1 MVCHGA
7 SGRIPPCFAW
17 FVVRALP
24 KEKHDWCDG
33 AAGGCVVLVGL
44 WCVCLFCGCV
54 MCVVLVDGCI
64 ATVVLAGGLV
74 RLVGVVGVWER
85 RVLG

>member
-1 MVCHGA
+1 M
-7 SGRIPPCFAW
+7 
-17 FVVRALP
+17 
-24 KEKHDWCDG
+24 
-33 AAGGCVVLVGL
+33 VGL

-64 ATVVLAGGLV
+64 ATGVLAGGLV
-74 RLVGVVGVWER
+74 RVVGVVGVWER